1 MVAFNLFLFERLD
14 CHLDPTTGQI
24 KSLISTFTVFS
35 RPTILL
41 HPKDVSIYLDDIAIT
56 VNFTCEASGF
66 PLPVIN
72 WLKNNL
78 TVTNGTLVQNGSISS
93 LVLHLQ
99 NKEELPGKYRCIAEN
114 VLGQAPSK
122 EAALVI
128 RPRAH
133 SSGARKYLCSSLPL
147 TFLTNSYDDCIV
159 LYLFVCLFFCLSVCL
174 SASLFVVM
182 LFCRSVSVCLSVCL
196 SVPLFLSFS
205 FFLFFY
211 RFLALLLTYSQS
223 FVRLDV
229 VSLSVCL

>member
-1 MVAFNLFLFERLD
+1 M
-14 CHLDPTTGQI
+14 
-24 KSLISTFTVFS
+24 
-35 RPTILL
+35 
-41 HPKDVSIYLDDIAIT
+41 
-56 VNFTCEASGF
+56 
-66 PLPVIN
+66 IN

-99 NKEELPGKYRCIAEN
+99 NKEELLGKYRCIAEN

-128 RPRAH
+128 RSRAH
-133 SSGARKYLCSSLPL
+133 SSGARKYFCSSLPL

-159 LYLFVCLFFCLSVCL
+159 LYLFVCLVFCLSVCL

-182 LFCRSVSVCLSVCL
+182 LFCRSVSVCL

-223 FVRLDV
+223 FVRL
-229 VSLSVCL
+229 SVCL